1 MVKIINQSQI
11 FTNFKKKQKMDTSV
25 TIIGLIIT
33 ILIGIPLFYAM
44 RSNSINKAK
53 IKEIMKKFSQNNRF
67 SFEKTETQNKK
78 VLALDEKNKGF
89 LLIDFSSKEKEVVN
103 FIDLNTVES
112 CKLAIK
118 AEGSSNTIEKIDF
131 EFQHKK
137 DKKIESIP
145 FYKIENDQMGQI
157 CLHEDHQLAKK
168 WREILQDCISS

>member
-1 MVKIINQSQI
+1 
-11 FTNFKKKQKMDTSV
+11 MDTSV

-33 ILIGIPLFYAM
+33 ISIGIPLFYAM

-67 SFEKTETQNKK
+67 NFEKTETQNKK

-112 CKLAIK
+112 CKLAIT
-118 AEGSSNTIEKIDF
+118 AESSSNTIEKIDF
-131 EFQHKK
+131 EFQYKK

-145 FYKIENDQMGQI
+145 FYKIENDQMGQV

-168 WREILQDCISS
+168 WREIIQDCIAS